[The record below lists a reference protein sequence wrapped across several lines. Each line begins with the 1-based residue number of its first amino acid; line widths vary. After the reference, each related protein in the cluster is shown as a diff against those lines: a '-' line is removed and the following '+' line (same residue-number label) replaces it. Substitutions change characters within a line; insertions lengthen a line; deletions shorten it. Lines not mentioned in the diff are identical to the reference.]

1 MYSINFTENKKI
13 ISLSLHYN
21 GVNSY
26 LKLSP
31 IFPLLLRQRNIN
43 IVWNSTTGGV
53 INSNSYKNLARIK
66 VLLFV
71 LCVEAQL

>member
-31 IFPLLLRQRNIN
+31 IFPLLLRQSIN